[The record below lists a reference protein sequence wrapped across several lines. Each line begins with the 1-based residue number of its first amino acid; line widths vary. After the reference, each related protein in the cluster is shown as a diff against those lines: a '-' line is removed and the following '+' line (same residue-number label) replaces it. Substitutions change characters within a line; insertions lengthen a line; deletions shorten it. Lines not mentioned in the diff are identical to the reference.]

1 MTKNKIGKIILI
13 GYRTCGKSVVGRR
26 VAKALGYRFLDLDAT
41 IEAEAGRSIR
51 EMVAAQG
58 WEGFRA
64 RERAALSA
72 LAGQNR
78 VVVSTGGGAILH
90 REVWP
95 ELRRESLVVWLTAPL
110 EVIRQR
116 LAVDCKTTAQR
127 PALTGQGV
135 MAEIATVLAERE
147 PLYREAAHLT
157 IDTGRL
163 KPAQVAELIVAAA
176 QKQGE

>member
-1 MTKNKIGKIILI
+1 MTKDKIGKIILI

-26 VAKALGYRFLDLDAT
+26 VAKALGYRFLDLDAM
-41 IEAEAGRSIR
+41 IEAEAGHTIR
-51 EMVAAQG
+51 EIVTAQG
-58 WEGFRA
+58 WEEFRL
-64 RERAALSA
+64 RERAALTA
-72 LAGQNR
+72 LAGEKQ

-116 LAVDCKTTAQR
+116 LAVDCKTATQR
-127 PALTGQGV
+127 PALTGRGI

-163 KPAQVAELIVAAA
+163 KPAQVAELIVTTA
-176 QKQGE
+176 QQQGE